1 MMGDGSE
8 SALLC
13 FVVSG
18 GVAGSFLG
26 IGEGL
31 AGGGGGG
38 TLGALIGLR
47 GGRGGVYGVVG
58 VPAFSVL
65 NCPPPIS

>member
-1 MMGDGSE
+1 MTGAGSE

-13 FVVSG
+13 FVVNG

-38 TLGALIGLR
+38 TLGAEEKIICMHC
-47 GGRGGVYGVVG
+47 
-58 VPAFSVL
+58 FNISL
-65 NCPPPIS
+65 NRFLPFHL